1 MSNKGDAAG
10 ALVRNLHEAIARVR
24 DDVEKVEFW
33 ADAVSGFTQPVP
45 AYNAGDANVWV
56 PPEQA
61 RSLSD
66 NNKTESKRPARN
78 GQRRRAGRS
87 KA

>member
-33 ADAVSGFTQPVP
+33 ADAVSGFTEPVP
-45 AYNAGDANVWV
+45 AYKARDVNVWV
-56 PPEQA
+56 PTEQA
-61 RSLSD
+61 QSLSD
-66 NNKTESKRPARN
+66 KKKSDNKRATRN
-78 GQRRRAGRS
+78 GPRRGGGDI

>member
-1 MSNKGDAAG
+1 MSNKGDATG

-33 ADAVSGFTQPVP
+33 ADAVSGFSQPVP
-45 AYNAGDANVWV
+45 AYEERDANVWV

-61 RSLSD
+61 RTLATPQKG
-66 NNKTESKRPARN
+66 NLKA
-78 GQRRRAGRS
+78 AGRR
-87 KA
+87 KGATEGKPKN